1 MPYKNIFFFYS
12 ANILRNISKMKTE
25 ASLQKYLFLGPMPGL
40 LNSNY
45 WEWAALE
52 PAFLKGVSDD
62 FNAFQSLRITT
73 PL

>member
-1 MPYKNIFFFYS
+1 
-12 ANILRNISKMKTE
+12 MKPE

-73 PL
+73 QK

>member
-1 MPYKNIFFFYS
+1 
-12 ANILRNISKMKTE
+12 MKPE

-40 LNSNY
+40 LNLNY